1 MKTSL
6 QTLTRIQKFKI
17 DEQRKILVEYQNKE
31 DELQQRLDQLNR
43 DFENEKKTSREIG
56 LAADFG
62 AYVKRYLK
70 IRESLENQLAAI
82 RKKIEEVRDII
93 AEMFKEQ
100 KTYEIVDRRRKEAE
114 EKELSD
120 KEQKMLDEIGTNTY
134 IKKHEA
140 GAEK

>member
-1 MKTSL
+1 M
-6 QTLTRIQKFKI
+6 
-17 DEQRKILVEYQNKE
+17 
-31 DELQQRLDQLNR
+31 
-43 DFENEKKTSREIG
+43 
-56 LAADFG
+56 AADFG

-120 KEQKMLDEIGTNTY
+120 KEQKMLDEIGTNAY
-134 IKKHEA
+134 IKKH
-140 GAEK
+140 KDD